1 MMNSVK
7 INFIKTFIKL
17 IENIQALTNNDIYS
31 ILRIK
36 KHNNLKFFL
45 DNNFSN
51 SYLKWKENNKYLEKD
66 LFLLHNI
73 SYNHWIRSY
82 LATRITRNNKL
93 LFFSC
98 YL

>member
-1 MMNSVK
+1 MINSVK

-17 IENIQALTNNDIYS
+17 TENIQALTNTDIYS
-31 ILRIK
+31 IVRIK

-51 SYLKWKENNKYLEKD
+51 SYLKWIKNNNYLEKD
-66 LFLLHNI
+66 LLLLHNI

-82 LATRITRNNKL
+82 LATDIKEII
-93 LFFSC
+93 
-98 YL
+98 YY